1 MTETSGES
9 VGGVECGG
17 RKKGRVCRKGFQRG
31 SDYNW
36 RKYTHKKFIG
46 EAMSVSENGRG
57 I

>member
-1 MTETSGES
+1 MEK
-9 VGGVECGG
+9 VWVGVECGG
-17 RKKGRVCRKGFQRG
+17 GKKGRVCRKGFQRG

-36 RKYTHKKFIG
+36 RKYTHKKFIR